1 MINIVQILP
10 IGFRVDED
18 GKELTTERTFK
29 NALSFV
35 LGYLLQPHHQS
46 ESQTLTLTIT
56 KNSSTL
62 WDEICANVDAL
73 DRGAH
78 FQ

>member
-18 GKELTTERTFK
+18 GKELATEHTFK

-35 LGYLLQPHHQS
+35 LGYLLQHQS
-46 ESQTLTLTIT
+46 ESQTFTLTIT
-56 KNSSTL
+56 KILPLFGMKSAQML
-62 WDEICANVDAL
+62 M
-73 DRGAH
+73 H
-78 FQ
+78 